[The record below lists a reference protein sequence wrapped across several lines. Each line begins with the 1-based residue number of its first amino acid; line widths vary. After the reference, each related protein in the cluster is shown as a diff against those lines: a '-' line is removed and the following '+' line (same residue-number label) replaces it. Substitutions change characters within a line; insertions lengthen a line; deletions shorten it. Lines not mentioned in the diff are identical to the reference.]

1 MKTWILSRGVKG
13 LEASTIG
20 SKVKTKAWGQNQ
32 TGEEEAGRKGVVTDR
47 KARNNKRVAK

>member
-20 SKVKTKAWGQNQ
+20 SKVKDKSLGTEPDWG
-32 TGEEEAGRKGVVTDR
+32 GGSW
-47 KARNNKRVAK
+47 